1 MTARRKKRREPP
13 FNLELAMLH
22 LSGLD
27 WAEAYEYVARRNGID
42 MSISDIKVF
51 AVAAEY
57 SYQLEL
63 IEAVRKGWIYV

>member
-1 MTARRKKRREPP
+1 MTARRKKKREAP
-13 FNLELAMLH
+13 FTLEIAMLH

-27 WAEAYEYVARRNGID
+27 WIETFEYVSRRHGIG
-42 MSISDIKVF
+42 MTSSDIKVF

-57 SYQLEL
+57 SYELEL

>member
-1 MTARRKKRREPP
+1 
-13 FNLELAMLH
+13 MLH

-27 WAEAYEYVARRNGID
+27 WIETFEYVSRRHGIG
-42 MSISDIKVF
+42 MTSSDIKVF

-57 SYQLEL
+57 SYELEL